1 MTFDH
6 SFVPNCTDTW
16 RIPSHEEFL
25 GSIGTLMKGS
35 GISEAL
41 QTVYG
46 KNAVEYLMIGKAAT
60 RAIRGHFIT
69 SSALFTK
76 FLSPIFPASF

>member
-1 MTFDH
+1 MITLLCLIVLALGDFH
-6 SFVPNCTDTW
+6 LMKS
-16 RIPSHEEFL
+16 FL

-76 FLSPIFPASF
+76 FLTPIFPASF

>member
-1 MTFDH
+1 
-6 SFVPNCTDTW
+6 
-16 RIPSHEEFL
+16 
-25 GSIGTLMKGS
+25 MKGS

-60 RAIRGHFIT
+60 RAIRGHSIT

-76 FLSPIFPASF
+76 FLSPIFPALF